1 MADWSYPDNMETTLY
16 DHSGITMPISLMIGS
31 KDTQCVPT
39 RAYELGGQLSGLQNE
54 VTFKG
59 ADHGLGTYGGERFYN
74 ILAAELTSETGEVTK
89 TEVDFEGYDSATT
102 PFAVSLIVAIFTFQ
116 LFF

>member
-16 DHSGITMPISLMIGS
+16 DHSDITMPISLMIGS

-39 RAYELGGQLSGLQNE
+39 RAYELGNQLSSLQNE
-54 VTFKG
+54 ITFKG
-59 ADHGLGTYGGERFYN
+59 ADHGLGMFDSERFFN
-74 ILAAELTSETGEVTK
+74 ILAAELTSETGEITR
-89 TEVDFEGYDSATT
+89 TELDGWADGSAAT
-102 PFAVSLIVAIFTFQ
+102 PFGVSLILAIFTLQ